1 MHSHGRAIPTAG
13 DILNALLRAN
23 LAAGMVRNLCSV
35 HVEVRRF
42 TFTDDGRG
50 GQTETL
56 RTIGTYTGRLVNA
69 SDSESIPGGGIQS
82 MSVYALTVTIEADIQ
97 ASDRVYIP
105 GESRR
110 YFDVVGTDTG
120 QTDLLVQHVGL
131 VERVA

>member
-1 MHSHGRAIPTAG
+1 
-13 DILNALLRAN
+13 
-23 LAAGMVRNLCSV
+23 MVRNLCSV
-35 HVEVRRF
+35 AVEVRRF

-56 RTIGTYTGRLVNA
+56 RTVGTYTGRLVNA

-82 MSVYALTVTIEADIQ
+82 MSVYALTVGIEADIQ
-97 ASDRVYIP
+97 ASDRVYVP
-105 GESRR
+105 GELRR

-131 VERVA
+131 VERLA